1 MVVIKRA
8 DELATMRRSGRVAA
22 EVRESLRQ
30 AVRPGVSLL
39 ELDRLAE
46 QRIVEAGGTPSFK
59 GYEGFPASIC
69 ASVNEEVVHGIP
81 SDRRLKEGDIVSIDL
96 GVILDGWHSD
106 TATTVAVGEV
116 REDLARLLQVTEDSL
131 TRAIRQAVPGH
142 HLSDISNA
150 VEETVRAHGYGIV
163 RELAGHGIGRQ
174 MHEDPMVVNY
184 GPPGQGL
191 VLREGM
197 TLAIEPMI
205 NLGSAEIE
213 IDADGWTIRTRDRRP
228 SAHFEHTVAVAEE
241 PLVLT
246 VV

>member
-8 DELATMRRSGRVAA
+8 DELATMRRSGRLAA
-22 EVRESLRQ
+22 EVREALRQ
-30 AVRPGVSLL
+30 AVRPGISLL

-59 GYEGFPASIC
+59 GYEGFPANIC

-81 SDRRLKEGDIVSIDL
+81 SDRRLQEGDIVSIDL

-131 TRAIRQAVPGH
+131 TRAIGQAVPGH
-142 HLSDISNA
+142 RLSDISNA
-150 VEETVRAHGYGIV
+150 VEETVRGHGYGIV